1 MQAQPIST
9 TKKSSRLRGKAAW
22 LCLLAGVIA
31 LAVVVRPG
39 VREGTAQTAAQAEE
53 KSTQSTSAQAA
64 TAESPMKQEIHAS
77 ASDDRKKQIADESA
91 SLLILANSLKAEV
104 DKTTKDTLS
113 VTVVREA
120 GEIERL
126 AHKMRT
132 K

>member
-9 TKKSSRLRGKAAW
+9 TKKARQLRGKAVW
-22 LCLLAGVIA
+22 LCLLAGAIA
-31 LAVVVRPG
+31 LALVARLG
-39 VREGTAQTAAQAEE
+39 VREGTAQASAQAAE
-53 KSTQSTSAQAA
+53 KFTQSTSAQAP

-77 ASDDRKKQIADESA
+77 ASDERQKQIADESA
-91 SLLILANSLKAEV
+91 SLLSLANSLKAAV